1 MKLLV
6 KLPASRLHRSHH
18 QHPRMV
24 FDGCRSRG
32 FQPQVG
38 LAHRSQDAG
47 GAIPFDPGYRAL
59 LQLVLL
65 WWGWGGSGPCRA
77 AVQAWFVPFSGQKI
91 WAERWPPPLGWS
103 SAAGQLGPESAPCGS
118 QIFPT
123 LRAGS
128 EKPLQVCLQERDS
141 LSVSFPDALRSLT
154 PADGL
159 RVVTAGRSPPD
170 RPERRQPR
178 WLGLPNTYQ
187 RCVQPGGD
195 PRAGQDT
202 LER

>member
-1 MKLLV
+1 
-6 KLPASRLHRSHH
+6 
-18 QHPRMV
+18 MV
-24 FDGCRSRG
+24 FDGCWSRG

-38 LAHRSQDAG
+38 LAHRSQDAR

-65 WWGWGGSGPCRA
+65 WWGRGGSGPCRA
-77 AVQAWFVPFSGQKI
+77 AVRAWFVPFSGRKI

-103 SAAGQLGPESAPCGS
+103 SATGQLGPESAN
-118 QIFPT
+118 Q
-123 LRAGS
+123 RAGS

-187 RCVQPGGD
+187 RC
-195 PRAGQDT
+195 GQDT